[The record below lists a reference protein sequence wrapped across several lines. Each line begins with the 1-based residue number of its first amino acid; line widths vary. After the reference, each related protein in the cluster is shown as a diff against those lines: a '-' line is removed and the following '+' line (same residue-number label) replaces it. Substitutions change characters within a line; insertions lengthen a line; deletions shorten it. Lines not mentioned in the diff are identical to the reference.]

1 MPWRLAATV
10 VLDSAG
16 GFVDADDAALEL
28 LGVASVEELRS
39 ISPARFLPVP
49 PDPEAEAAW
58 RQAYFATPAG
68 GVLAEVSFRRLDGE
82 LVRVRTAIIDEG
94 EGRFR
99 ALFYPIERP
108 TTNLVPRVYRIA
120 EVVAEWREAERRL
133 VEVDAGSEEAAA
145 LRADIELLREQHN
158 VMFGQLQSRAPS
170 TPDSEA
176 ISSPERDSP
185 QQGGPAARKK

>member
-1 MPWRLAATV
+1 MAATV

-16 GFVDADDAALEL
+16 GFLDADEAALEL

-39 ISPARFLPVP
+39 LSPARFSPVP
-49 PDPEAEAAW
+49 PDPEAEVAW

-68 GVLAEVSFRRLDGE
+68 GVLAEVPFRRLDGE
-82 LVRVRTAIIDEG
+82 LVRVRTAIVDEG

-133 VEVDAGSEEAAA
+133 VEVDASSAEAEG
-145 LRADIELLREQHN
+145 LRTDIELLREQHN
-158 VMFGQLQSRAPS
+158 VMFGQLQSRAPATHVS
-170 TPDSEA
+170 DAT
-176 ISSPERDSP
+176 SSPDRDALRK
-185 QQGGPAARKK
+185 GGPAARQE